1 MTPTPPSAR
10 PLRPSAEYRWTN
22 RKARAAARQS
32 DGFALA
38 RRHFGKRKV
47 TVLPAK
53 VTVSGRKVTVLPP
66 KVTVLREIALHSVTG
81 VKAAIQAGLR
91 ASANRGRHAL
101 RIVLALC
108 LILSSAAL
116 AAQPA
121 HAQAA
126 CDRECLR
133 GKVTE
138 VLYAFAGHDAG
149 KLAVAGNLRVT
160 EDGVEKPLAQVGLVR
175 SLTRLRGWRED
186 VIDERTQQ
194 VVTSAM
200 VEESGAPVMLV
211 VRIKVDGEQRL
222 SELELVATRSRADG
236 LLFNVDGLSGA
247 PPLAMTLAPPPSQ
260 LATRDEAVRIA
271 MFYPRGLSEAKTFNA
286 IETPFAPEAYRH
298 ENGALMAGPGCTFA
312 PGCDS
317 IGNQSLAIFER
328 LGRVTVRDIVVDERM
343 GIVMLRLSWNVSGP
357 GSARLT
363 AWEGFKVYGGH
374 IHMVQAFI
382 RIFPPELDLGGWPVA
397 AGIVQP

>member
-1 MTPTPPSAR
+1 M
-10 PLRPSAEYRWTN
+10 
-22 RKARAAARQS
+22 
-32 DGFALA
+32 
-38 RRHFGKRKV
+38 
-47 TVLPAK
+47 
-53 VTVSGRKVTVLPP
+53 
-66 KVTVLREIALHSVTG
+66 
-81 VKAAIQAGLR
+81 
-91 ASANRGRHAL
+91 

-108 LILSSAAL
+108 LIVSSAAFGL
-116 AAQPA
+116 QLA
-121 HAQAA
+121 HAQAASAAA

-138 VLYAFAGHDAG
+138 VLHAFAGHDAA
-149 KLAVAGNLRVT
+149 KLAVAGNLRDT

-186 VIDERTQQ
+186 VIDERTGQ
-194 VVTSAM
+194 VVSSVM

-211 VRIKVDGEQRL
+211 VRVKIDGEAKL

-236 LLFNVDGLSGA
+236 LLFNIDGLSS
-247 PPLAMTLAPPPSQ
+247 APPPAMTFAPRPEQ
-260 LATRDEAVRIA
+260 LETRDEAIRIA

-286 IETPFAPEAYRH
+286 IGTPFAPEAYRH

-312 PGCDS
+312 PGCAN

-343 GIVMLRLSWNVSGP
+343 GIVMMRLAWNVSGP
-357 GSARLT
+357 GSDRLT
-363 AWEGFKVYGGH
+363 AWEAFKVYDGQ

-382 RIFPPELDLGGWPVA
+382 RLFPPELDLGGWPIG